1 MKSSAQA
8 SGPTAIIRAYN
19 ALIRAGDL
27 LGLTT
32 PEVCPDRLR
41 EQAERTTGLS
51 HWGDSPFQASLES
64 VVRSAQEGRA
74 LTPMGRLALRKMMRR
89 SLVNK
94 LLLEDLARNAK
105 EQFQVPVVRPVFIVG
120 WYRSGTTLLHR
131 LLAGMPGF
139 RAPEAWE
146 LHFPVPGR
154 TPAPVDRGLKLATT
168 EAMLLLARQCVPN
181 LDQVHSL
188 RARSAE
194 ESTLFLDNELC
205 AVYAIHALGAQ
216 EHGRWLLQQD
226 LTHAYQSMKRQLQL
240 LAGPTDPRRWVM
252 KCPFSLWN
260 LDTLLDVF
268 PDAVVIRTHRAVT
281 AALPSV

>member
-1 MKSSAQA
+1 MKSSAQV

-64 VVRSAQEGRA
+64 VVRSAQEGPA

-94 LLLEDLARNAK
+94 LLLEDLARNAT

-131 LLAGMPGF
+131 LLAGMNGF
-139 RAPEAWE
+139 RACPAGASVRWRR
-146 LHFPVPGR
+146 LRSPGYRNTRRRGCGPRALRR
-154 TPAPVDRGLKLATT
+154 T
-168 EAMLLLARQCVPN
+168 ARR
-181 LDQVHSL
+181 HS
-188 RARSAE
+188 ASA
-194 ESTLFLDNELC
+194 
-205 AVYAIHALGAQ
+205 
-216 EHGRWLLQQD
+216 
-226 LTHAYQSMKRQLQL
+226 
-240 LAGPTDPRRWVM
+240 PRRWTGRA
-252 KCPFSLWN
+252 FGS
-260 LDTLLDVF
+260 
-268 PDAVVIRTHRAVT
+268 RHRC
-281 AALPSV
+281 SR